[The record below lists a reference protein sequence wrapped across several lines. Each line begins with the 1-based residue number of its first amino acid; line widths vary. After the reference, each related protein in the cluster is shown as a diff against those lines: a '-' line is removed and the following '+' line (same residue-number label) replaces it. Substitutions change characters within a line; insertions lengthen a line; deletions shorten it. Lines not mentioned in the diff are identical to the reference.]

1 MISISEKSTCC
12 GCNACAQNCPKQCI
26 TMQKDEEGFLYP
38 SVNEKTCIRCDLC
51 NRVCPIN
58 KQAIQNMRKPL
69 AYAAYALKK
78 EIRLQSSSGGIFTLL
93 AEYVLDQNGV
103 VFGAAYDDNWM
114 VHHICIED
122 KNELWKLRGSKYL
135 QSRVEDTY
143 KIAKKALVEGKMV
156 LYSGVACQIS
166 GLKSFLGK
174 EYDNLVTV
182 DVLCHGVPTPK
193 LWEKYIRQHMQ
204 QQSSC
209 LKAVSFREKNLGWKR
224 FSMKLVFEN
233 QSVYTRPFTQ
243 DDFMKLF
250 LKNICLRPSCYDCR
264 FKGINR
270 ESDLTIGDFWGIENV
285 LPDMDDDQGTSVV
298 LIQSE
303 KGQQIFKELSKKM
316 RTKEIDVEI
325 ALPITAESRHSVAE
339 HPKRKVFF
347 EKIDR
352 WSIDKCMK
360 LLKPSVKTR
369 IARKIKRVIGK
380 K

>member
-1 MISISEKSTCC
+1 
-12 GCNACAQNCPKQCI
+12 
-26 TMQKDEEGFLYP
+26 MQKDEEGFLYP

-209 LKAVSFREKNLGWKR
+209 LKAVSFREKNLGWKK

-298 LIQSE
+298 LVQSE

-369 IARKIKRVIGK
+369 IARKIKRVTGK